1 MINILE
7 DINEIKESYK
17 IINENKN
24 IIIHNK
30 EEELKELIRVIIED
44 IELLNFGYYFE
55 HNFSSLYVREEFKK
69 IVISK
74 INKIL
79 NKSCYEFSDNK
90 LIDLNN
96 SL

>member
-30 EEELKELIRVIIED
+30 EEELK
-44 IELLNFGYYFE
+44 
-55 HNFSSLYVREEFKK
+55 
-69 IVISK
+69 
-74 INKIL
+74 
-79 NKSCYEFSDNK
+79 
-90 LIDLNN
+90 
-96 SL
+96 